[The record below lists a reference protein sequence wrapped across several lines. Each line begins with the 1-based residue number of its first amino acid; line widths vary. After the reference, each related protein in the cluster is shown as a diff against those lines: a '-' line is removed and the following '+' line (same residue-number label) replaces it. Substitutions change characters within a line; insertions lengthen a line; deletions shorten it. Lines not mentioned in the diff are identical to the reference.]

1 MEAVKRGNR
10 RENHRAKAIAFQLQW
25 LGVMGMAGRE
35 DEADAAYVK
44 AQKLAQQL
52 VDAGH

>member
-1 MEAVKRGNR
+1 
-10 RENHRAKAIAFQLQW
+10 
-25 LGVMGMAGRE
+25 MGMSGRE